1 MRCLEGS
8 IVNDTSATRA
18 LCSGQRNRK
27 IYGAVQGTLIS
38 ICGREKGPQ
47 SARGSIRSDETGKL
61 SELLAE
67 KTDGSVALSRDNLA
81 SLKKQLSSFS
91 QTFTENDFKTVYDT
105 RYTLD
110 SEVLEYV
117 SVDAL
122 KNLDSVVEE
131 MGVNFVQVRADQS
144 GIVSYMVDSLEGVAS
159 EPGNGGDVRPVWL
172 YEEYPAIRDS
182 WWASGNRPI
191 SWSLPSDWSL
201 VFQMTEE
208 DAALYNGKTVA
219 DREI

>member
-1 MRCLEGS
+1 MCGEKRSSFMRCLRAAS
-8 IVNDTSATRA
+8 STTSATQA
-18 LCSGQRNRK
+18 LRSGRK
-27 IYGAVQGTLIS
+27 L
-38 ICGREKGPQ
+38 
-47 SARGSIRSDETGKL
+47 
-61 SELLAE
+61 
-67 KTDGSVALSRDNLA
+67 ALSRDNLA

-144 GIVSYMVDSLEGVAS
+144 GIVSYMVDSLEGVD
-159 EPGNGGDVRPVWL
+159 PNQV
-172 YEEYPAIRDS
+172 
-182 WWASGNRPI
+182 
-191 SWSLPSDWSL
+191 
-201 VFQMTEE
+201 TEE
-208 DAALYNGKTVA
+208 MF
-219 DREI
+219 DRSGYTKNILKSGTGPWSSR

>member
-1 MRCLEGS
+1 MAFYVYTYVRREKIEFYEVPEGS
-8 IVNDTSATRA
+8 IVNDQRHTGIAFRTETVKYTEQAGNINFYLREGKKAAVGTRVY
-18 LCSGQRNRK
+18 S
-27 IYGAVQGTLIS
+27 V
-38 ICGREKGPQ
+38 
-47 SARGSIRSDETGKL
+47 DETGKL

-131 MGVNFVQVRADQS
+131 MGVNFVQVRAGPVGDRFIYGGFPGGS
-144 GIVSYMVDSLEGVAS
+144 GS

-172 YEEYPAIRDS
+172 YEEYPEIRE
-182 WWASGNRPI
+182 AGGRGGTG
-191 SWSLPSDWSL
+191 L
-201 VFQMTEE
+201 
-208 DAALYNGKTVA
+208 
-219 DREI
+219 